1 MECWNEG
8 KMVKG
13 IVSDPPPFHSSNI
26 PSFSPGGGI
35 GVDGPAEAEDF
46 FFAVFGL
53 EAGKDFG
60 GGGAAE
66 FEEPHGVGDEY
77 GENFVFEVSGF
88 GIGVELGADDL
99 GPVGGDLGD
108 LGVGGELHFLEDAG
122 NEGTEGDGAGVGVGG
137 GVGVD
142 VESLAGDGPLA
153 FVIGFSAVH
162 GGILAEGRGA
172 GQTHLK
178 SSDHFNAKGARGARG
193 TQTPIQSVKKRGINS
208 VGGQWR
214 NRYLRKDVKVGEP
227 GDPSMN
233 EEQSGQSQEPGRSM
247 RGGGV
252 FLLCVALLIV
262 LPMISIFSW
271 RAFLPAPEKS
281 HRGENVDSGVQ
292 FEMDP
297 MVANVTGT
305 SGERCMRVQVQL
317 VIDKVP
323 RGADLRWHVPML
335 KDRIGMAMSR
345 QVLEELEGPSGRERL
360 KEGIKKE
367 INDFL
372 KAETGME
379 VVDVYFSEFLIQG
392 GAVAER
398 GAL

>member
-1 MECWNEG
+1 M
-8 KMVKG
+8 
-13 IVSDPPPFHSSNI
+13 
-26 PSFSPGGGI
+26 
-35 GVDGPAEAEDF
+35 
-46 FFAVFGL
+46 
-53 EAGKDFG
+53 KD
-60 GGGAAE
+60 
-66 FEEPHGVGDEY
+66 
-77 GENFVFEVSGF
+77 
-88 GIGVELGADDL
+88 
-99 GPVGGDLGD
+99 
-108 LGVGGELHFLEDAG
+108 
-122 NEGTEGDGAGVGVGG
+122 
-137 GVGVD
+137 
-142 VESLAGDGPLA
+142 
-153 FVIGFSAVH
+153 
-162 GGILAEGRGA
+162 
-172 GQTHLK
+172 
-178 SSDHFNAKGARGARG
+178 
-193 TQTPIQSVKKRGINS
+193 
-208 VGGQWR
+208 
-214 NRYLRKDVKVGEP
+214 
-227 GDPSMN
+227 
-233 EEQSGQSQEPGRSM
+233 EQGGQSQEQGRAM

-252 FLLCVALLIV
+252 FLLCVALLVV
-262 LPMISIFSW
+262 LPMISIYSW
-271 RAFLPAPEKS
+271 RAVLPEAEKS

-305 SGERCMRVQVQL
+305 SGECCMRVQVQL